1 MFKRG
6 DFVRVKPGTRLDTGE
21 IVDNWG
27 GEVFHVNKD
36 DGVCGISLDAPSLDA
51 LSDDYLRYAMK
62 QGEEAVEYFF
72 APEVLEHATA
82 RSTDDEIIAAIDRL
96 VDREVE
102 IERVEEEQSKAQYEA
117 WKSAFRESPIYEQL
131 ANVET
136 INIDMALNTFLE
148 YMHRYEDARPWN
160 WAPNHVKEVC
170 LHWAPAKITADP
182 EDFKDYGTV
191 VMAFLSFLGQ
201 AGHISHADELIQAVE
216 QVKDRIPI
224 EAAKE
229 INWGPAKSIMMSAKA
244 QGYDLSS
251 EEAIKDFIRQ
261 QQMQAP
267 MQQQPMQ
274 QHPYTEPPEDLFKG
288 IGRNQ
293 KITVQ
298 YEDGTTKADIKF
310 KKVEKDLRA
319 GRCELIKR

>member
-6 DFVRVKPGTRLDTGE
+6 DFVRVKPGTKIDTGE

-36 DGVCGISLDAPSLDA
+36 DDVCGISLDAPSLDA
-51 LSDDYLRYAMK
+51 LSDDYLKYVMK

-82 RSTDDEIIAAIDRL
+82 RSTDDEIMAAISRL

-131 ANVET
+131 ADVDPT
-136 INIDMALNTFLE
+136 NIDMALNTFLE
-148 YMHRYEDARPWN
+148 YMHHYENTLPWN

-201 AGHISHADELIQAVE
+201 TGHISHADELIQAVE

-229 INWGPAKSIMMSAKA
+229 SNWGPAKSIMMQAKA
-244 QGYDLSS
+244 EGYDLSS
-251 EEAIKDFIRQ
+251 EEEINDFMRRQ
-261 QQMQAP
+261 RMQAP
-267 MQQQPMQ
+267 VQ
-274 QHPYTEPPEDLFKG
+274 QHPYTEPPEDPFKG